1 MSPSAASPEPKS
13 APQDARSKIAHLPPP
28 ALPDEPLRNRR
39 GAVSFAALVIAP
51 LLLAAA
57 YLFAIA
63 EDQYASTVAFAV
75 RSEEAPPQLQLLGAL
90 ADFGGSSGNDA
101 DILYEF
107 LESQEL
113 VAALDR
119 QIGLR
124 ARYAQRGRDVAFAFP
139 PSGTVED
146 LTAHWRRMSRVS
158 YDSNTGL
165 IELRVLAFT
174 PEDAQAIAEAAFQ
187 ESARLVNELSD
198 IAREDAT
205 GFARDELDHA
215 IERLKSAREWVTAF
229 RSVNQIVDPDADIQ
243 VQMGL
248 LGSLQE
254 KLAEA
259 YVEIDLL
266 RESTRM
272 PGDIRLIQAET
283 RIAVIETRIAEER
296 AKLGTGVAGGR
307 SRGDYATLM
316 AEFERL
322 MVDREFAEQSY
333 TAALAGYDAALAE
346 ARRQSRYLAAYV
358 KPTLAEKSE
367 YPRRWALL
375 GVLGLFLAAGWA
387 AGLLI
392 LQSIRDRR

>member
-1 MSPSAASPEPKS
+1 MPPSAATPAPK
-13 APQDARSKIAHLPPP
+13 PPPDAQSRIAHLPPP
-28 ALPDEPLRNRR
+28 ALPDEPARSR
-39 GAVSFAALVIAP
+39 GGPVSFAIIVVAP
-51 LLLAAA
+51 FLLAAI
-57 YLFAIA
+57 YLFAVA

-75 RSEEAPPQLQLLGAL
+75 RSEEAPPQVQLFGAL
-90 ADFGGSSGNDA
+90 ADFGAAAGNDA

-107 LESQEL
+107 LQSQEL
-113 VAALDR
+113 VATLDDR
-119 QIGLR
+119 IGLR
-124 ARYAQRGRDVAFAFP
+124 ARYTQRGRDAVFAFD

-146 LTAHWRRMSRVS
+146 LTAHWRRMSRVA

-165 IELRVLAFT
+165 IELRVLAFA
-174 PEDAQAIAEAAFQ
+174 PGDAQVIAQAAFT
-187 ESARLVNELSD
+187 ESALLINELSD
-198 IAREDAT
+198 IAREDT
-205 GFARDELDHA
+205 TRFAREELDRSV
-215 IERLKSAREWVTAF
+215 ERLKSAREWVTAF
-229 RSVNQIVDPDADIQ
+229 RSINQIVDPGADIQ

-272 PGDIRLIQAET
+272 PNDIRLVQAET
-283 RIAVIETRIAEER
+283 QIAVIEARIAEER
-296 AKLGTGVAGGR
+296 AKLGTGAAGGR

-333 TAALAGYDAALAE
+333 TTALAAYDAALAE

-358 KPTLAEKSE
+358 KPTLAEKAE
-367 YPRRWALL
+367 HPRRWTLL
-375 GVLGLFLAAGWA
+375 GVLALFLATGWSAGM
-387 AGLLI
+387 LI